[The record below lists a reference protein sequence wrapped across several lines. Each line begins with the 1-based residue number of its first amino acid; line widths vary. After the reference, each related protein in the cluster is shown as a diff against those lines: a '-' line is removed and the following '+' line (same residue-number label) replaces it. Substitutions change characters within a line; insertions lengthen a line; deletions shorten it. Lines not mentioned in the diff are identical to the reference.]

1 MGDQHNEAFGF
12 VSFFPKRLHPAV
24 TVATTACF
32 RVAEHCPCC
41 ATLHEQKRKVVNVMK
56 HQALPGHTQSEAER
70 YRSRCA
76 AAGTGAGARGRTA
89 HARSLTPPVLFLA
102 LMRSGAGIHSTG
114 MAQGAGDAGPKARR
128 GEYRHRGCPPRF
140 RESRARGGRCSGSDA
155 VGRASCPE
163 R

>member
-56 HQALPGHTQSEAER
+56 HQALPGHTQSEAGGFKSRVLQASLEWP
-70 YRSRCA
+70 RSRVGSSCSCSRPRYS
-76 AAGTGAGARGRTA
+76 GLGF
-89 HARSLTPPVLFLA
+89 SLA
-102 LMRSGAGIHSTG
+102 
-114 MAQGAGDAGPKARR
+114 
-128 GEYRHRGCPPRF
+128 
-140 RESRARGGRCSGSDA
+140 SD
-155 VGRASCPE
+155 E
-163 R
+163 

>member
-1 MGDQHNEAFGF
+1 VGDQHNEAFGF

-70 YRSRCA
+70 YRSRC
-76 AAGTGAGARGRTA
+76 THTRT
-89 HARSLTPPVLFLA
+89 HT
-102 LMRSGAGIHSTG
+102 
-114 MAQGAGDAGPKARR
+114 
-128 GEYRHRGCPPRF
+128 
-140 RESRARGGRCSGSDA
+140 RARA
-155 VGRASCPE
+155 QLQAQAPVGAQHTRALS
-163 R
+163 RRLSSFSL